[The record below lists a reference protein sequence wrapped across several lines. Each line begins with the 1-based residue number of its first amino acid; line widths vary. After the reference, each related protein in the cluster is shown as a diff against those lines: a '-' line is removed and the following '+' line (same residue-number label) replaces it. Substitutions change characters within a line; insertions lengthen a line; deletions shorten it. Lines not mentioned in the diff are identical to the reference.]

1 MTKADE
7 FREYA
12 DEALQWSS
20 QSKMEEEKMPL
31 LDLAVTG
38 ESGGGLTLSSTCV
51 EGGWRCSRGP
61 DNPTRCVGHSK
72 WGPTP
77 ASPCT
82 PSATNSQSLFRD

>member
-38 ESGGGLTLSSTCV
+38 GIGRGSNPQQHLCRGGMEV
-51 EGGWRCSRGP
+51 
-61 DNPTRCVGHSK
+61 
-72 WGPTP
+72 
-77 ASPCT
+77 
-82 PSATNSQSLFRD
+82 